1 MVSEKRLDNG
11 NILQIM
17 TDVTFLKKQE
27 KELKRLQ
34 LGIEQVNSGVSF
46 WSNDNKLI
54 YANKFLRDFTKKS
67 TGYDLVA
74 GTDRIEYLEH
84 SVSKG
89 FISYGQRTAREVH
102 DSLMDLIDQSEKG
115 ANLEFTT
122 ESNGKKEFWLN
133 TAFRLQSGDW
143 TVSYTHL
150 TLPTIALV

>member
-1 MVSEKRLDNG
+1 MVSEKKLDNG

-17 TDVTFLKKQE
+17 SDVTFLKKQE

-46 WSNDNKLI
+46 WSDDNKLI

-89 FISYGQRTAREVH
+89 PWILSVLDTQFYPCLLPNHIQC
-102 DSLMDLIDQSEKG
+102 
-115 ANLEFTT
+115 F
-122 ESNGKKEFWLN
+122 FW
-133 TAFRLQSGDW
+133 
-143 TVSYTHL
+143 
-150 TLPTIALV
+150 